1 MCEAGPHFKLCT
13 CSELPLRSNY
23 WKLTRGN
30 KEVYTNAVGSIMR
43 PADID
48 EAVHFDAANFV
59 LERLEFD
66 LNNTNAF
73 DFEYDPKEGDKIEF
87 HFDEFD
93 DDEGLRATF
102 FYLEG
107 IFRSEEMGI
116 FYEGGKPLASGDVRY
131 VPEPSKP
138 S

>member
-30 KEVYTNAVGSIMR
+30 KEAYTNAVGSIMR
-43 PADID
+43 PPDID

-73 DFEYDPKEGDKIEF
+73 DFEYDPKERDKIEF

-93 DDEGLRATF
+93 NDEGLKHSFCSKLQLNSVSGQLT
-102 FYLEG
+102 
-107 IFRSEEMGI
+107 
-116 FYEGGKPLASGDVRY
+116 GKN
-131 VPEPSKP
+131 KIQ
-138 S
+138 